1 MCCVYANAIPIL
13 FPNFPFLFL
22 HSAGL
27 GIFTGIDLQ
36 EGDAVAEPDI
46 VIPLHDQQW
55 HTGDDLDFWF
65 LWNEY
70 SWQASEVGMQY
81 DMEDGIA
88 LVIGTGCMPN
98 CNFAL
103 NNAHEGKVR
112 GDMTMTCFFII
123 L

>member
-1 MCCVYANAIPIL
+1 MPLSQPRRGINCFHSCHT
-13 FPNFPFLFL
+13 FLFNA
-22 HSAGL
+22 AGL

-46 VIPLHDQQW
+46 IVPFEDPAW
-55 HTGDDLDFWF
+55 HQGDDMDFWF

-70 SWQASEVGMQY
+70 SWQSSEVGMNY
-81 DMEDGIA
+81 DIEDGMA

-103 NNAHEGKVR
+103 INAEEGSVR
-112 GDMTMTCFFII
+112 AQDLIFS
-123 L
+123 